1 MKKIS
6 LLVLAFMS
14 SGLIYS
20 QQLPMLTQFMD
31 NAYVVNPAFAGMEDY
46 YQVRTSIRNQ
56 FVGINDFPTSTI
68 LSIYGKKDDKVGLGG
83 LVFNDEIGPT
93 SRTGAAVSY
102 TYHFKASKKVNLAL
116 ALSGGF
122 TQFSINKTDWDVE
135 NPNDQLVQG
144 DVIVESVPDA
154 TFGFNLYSERWCLG
168 VSIPQLLT
176 SKLNLLD
183 NNFANNLSGEQTG
196 TLSRHVY
203 VIGSYR
209 ISAGKKIDIQPS
221 VLIKSVSPTPSQVD
235 IGVKI
240 IYDKNIWIGADYRTN
255 GDLGALFGYS
265 IGDRYLIGYSYDLLN
280 ADLADQASGSHEFMF
295 AIKFRTIKNEKNI
308 K

>member
-1 MKKIS
+1 M
-6 LLVLAFMS
+6 
-14 SGLIYS
+14 
-20 QQLPMLTQFMD
+20 
-31 NAYVVNPAFAGMEDY
+31 
-46 YQVRTSIRNQ
+46 
-56 FVGINDFPTSTI
+56 
-68 LSIYGKKDDKVGLGG
+68 
-83 LVFNDEIGPT
+83 
-93 SRTGAAVSY
+93 
-102 TYHFKASKKVNLAL
+102 
-116 ALSGGF
+116 
-122 TQFSINKTDWDVE
+122 
-135 NPNDQLVQG
+135 
-144 DVIVESVPDA
+144 
-154 TFGFNLYSERWCLG
+154 
-168 VSIPQLLT
+168 
-176 SKLNLLD
+176 LD

-240 IYDKNIWIGADYRTN
+240 IYDKNLWIGADYRTN